1 MTMEAAVLETFT
13 KIKLLKPYR
22 PRSLAP
28 EQQDWLRLICD
39 RFSDA
44 LSEEREKSIPW
55 LPPEIPFYFSL
66 FFMYGKTMAVEAVR
80 DHDEAKIF
88 KGLVALA
95 AENQVFDWR
104 DSLMVLTLLY
114 HSAIKIGADAPDL
127 YRRVAAISTSQ
138 TADSYLQCLASTPE
152 QRDIVKF
159 GFKEGT
165 DLDGNFTYV
174 AKMIAS
180 SKTRSNQA
188 SLLWNALDTG

>member
-1 MTMEAAVLETFT
+1 MTMRAAVQETFT
-13 KIKLLKPYR
+13 KLKLLKPFDFYR

-44 LSEEREKSIPW
+44 LSEEREKINS
-55 LPPEIPFYFSL
+55 LVTPEISFL

-95 AENQVFDWR
+95 VENQVFDWR

-114 HSAIKIGADAPDL
+114 HSAIKIGADAPNL
-127 YRRVAAISTSQ
+127 FRRAAAISTSQ
-138 TADSYLQCLASTPE
+138 TADSYLQFLARTPE

-165 DLDGNFTYV
+165 DLEDNFTYV
-174 AKMIAS
+174 VK
-180 SKTRSNQA
+180 
-188 SLLWNALDTG
+188 

>member
-13 KIKLLKPYR
+13 KIKLLKPFDFYR

-28 EQQDWLRLICD
+28 VQQDWLRLICD

-44 LSEEREKSIPW
+44 LSEEREKINS
-55 LPPEIPFYFSL
+55 LVTPEISFL

-95 AENQVFDWR
+95 VENQVFDWR
-104 DSLMVLTLLY
+104 DSLMVLTLVY

-127 YRRVAAISTSQ
+127 FRRVAAISTSQ
-138 TADSYLQCLASTPE
+138 TADSYLQFLASTPE

-174 AKMIAS
+174 AK
-180 SKTRSNQA
+180 
-188 SLLWNALDTG
+188 